1 MRLGLSVG
9 TPAGRRARGARS
21 RAGALV
27 RRLGALCLV
36 AGVPR
41 PAEAQFGTRV
51 TGSLDVGGASV
62 TYDDFARVSVFSL
75 TPTIRV
81 QGART
86 MFVAR
91 GAYSRFET
99 GSSSIQGSLAGSV
112 VSPAY
117 WNLRGELF
125 GTASATR
132 YRDLPAASNVT
143 ALGRLHWATDR
154 GGAWGG
160 IGAGFV
166 AQGPYL
172 PDPLLQFDLGAW
184 RRVGRTVYSL
194 SATPTWLGRADALE
208 LPAAAGGRV
217 DYTDYVAAMR
227 WQHPSAEFAASAGA
241 RGGARPD
248 GIPGARRW
256 VETWTTIWVARRLAV
271 VGGLGVFP
279 TDVQQGLP
287 GGRYYSAALRLA
299 TGRPPVNDPAVRAE
313 LTLPYELSRLRR
325 GRANPESFTVAMNA
339 QGQRVISVRVPGA
352 RQVEMMA
359 DFTDWLAV
367 PLEPTA
373 ADQWQLVLAVSPGV
387 HRVNLRV
394 DGRAWIV
401 PPGLTAVK
409 DEFGGAVGLLVV
421 Q

>member
-1 MRLGLSVG
+1 MRS
-9 TPAGRRARGARS
+9 RAVRS

-27 RRLGALCLV
+27 RGLGVAFLV
-36 AGVPR
+36 AAAPR
-41 PAEAQFGTRV
+41 TAGAQFGTRI

-75 TPTIRV
+75 TPAIRV
-81 QGART
+81 QGARS

-99 GSSSIQGSLAGSV
+99 GSSSLQGSLAGSV

-132 YRDLPAASNVT
+132 YRDLPAASNIT
-143 ALGRLHWATDR
+143 ALGRLHWANDR

-160 IGAGFV
+160 VGGGFV

-184 RRVGRTVYSL
+184 RRLGRTVYSL
-194 SATPTWLGRADALE
+194 SATPTWLGRADALG
-208 LPAAAGGRV
+208 LPGQTTTAGRV

-241 RGGARPD
+241 RAGARPD

-256 VETWTTIWVARRLAV
+256 VETWTTVWVARRLAV
-271 VGGLGVFP
+271 VGGLGAFP

-313 LTLPYELSRLRR
+313 LTLPYELNRLRR
-325 GRANPESFTVAMNA
+325 GRPNPESFTVAVND
-339 QGQRVISVRVPGA
+339 QGLRVITVRVPSA
-352 RQVEMMA
+352 RRVEMMA
-359 DFTDWLAV
+359 DFTDWLPV
-367 PLEPTA
+367 PLEATA
-373 ADQWQLVLAVSPGV
+373 DDQWRLVLAVAPGV

-394 DGRAWIV
+394 DGGDWLA
-401 PPGLTAVK
+401 PPGLTAVR

>member
-1 MRLGLSVG
+1 VRSSGGWGASAWPQAYRGGRCAVRHPGHRKPRRRRGERGLRRL
-9 TPAGRRARGARS
+9 RARQRLLPDPDDPRPGCALDVRGAR
-21 RAGALV
+21 RLLALRDREQQHAG
-27 RRLGALCLV
+27 
-36 AGVPR
+36 
-41 PAEAQFGTRV
+41 
-51 TGSLDVGGASV
+51 
-62 TYDDFARVSVFSL
+62 
-75 TPTIRV
+75 
-81 QGART
+81 
-86 MFVAR
+86 
-91 GAYSRFET
+91 
-99 GSSSIQGSLAGSV
+99 LAGRV
-112 VSPAY
+112 GRLAGL

-132 YRDLPAASNVT
+132 YRELPAASNVT

-160 IGAGFV
+160 LGAGFV

-172 PDPLLQFDLGAW
+172 PDPLLQLDLGAW
-184 RRVGRTVYSL
+184 RRIGRTVYSL

-241 RGGARPD
+241 RTGARPD

-256 VETWTTIWVARRLAV
+256 AETWTTIWVARRLAV

-325 GRANPESFTVAMNA
+325 GRANAESFTIAMNA

-367 PLEPTA
+367 PLEPTS

-394 DGRAWIV
+394 DGASGPFR
-401 PPGLTAVK
+401 P
-409 DEFGGAVGLLVV
+409 D
-421 Q
+421 